1 MKRLLWIGLGLAALL
16 VLSVGVA
23 SADLGDRVLSLG
35 ARGADVEELQQELT
49 ELGYRV
55 PATGYYGSVTR
66 RAVATFQARAG
77 LPITG
82 RADGPTIQAIRDEIA
97 ELEALPVGDD
107 ESGFLPPYGERTGPY
122 AAPWAPY
129 RGETD
134 SPYGPG
140 AYGWGSPMGPGMM
153 GGMMGGGW
161 GSGGNWGSGMMG
173 GTWGGNPFGW

>member
-23 SADLGDRVLSLG
+23 SADPGDRALSLG
-35 ARGADVEELQQELT
+35 ARGADVVQLQQSLT
-49 ELGYRV
+49 ALGYPV
-55 PATGYYGSVTR
+55 PATGYYGTMTR
-66 RAVATFQARAG
+66 RAVAALQSDIG
-77 LPITG
+77 LPVTG
-82 RADGPTIQAIRDEIA
+82 KADGPTIQAIREQIA

-107 ESGFLPPYGERTGPY
+107 EGGFLPPYGERTGPY

-153 GGMMGGGW
+153 GGGW

-173 GTWGGNPFGW
+173 GTRGVNRFGW